1 MRSINAKNFIMCR
14 QCPARSSG
22 KPSNIPLGYYYDTLD
37 GTQVLREC
45 KCHREW
51 REARELNFKFKAANI
66 TPDYTF
72 DDYKGVGSL
81 QDLEALKSIVKKADF
96 FSYKKMIYIWG
107 PNGTQ
112 KTSMVQALGKELI
125 KQNYKVQYFL
135 MQDLINTLI
144 PDFGTDDEEKKRIV
158 KKLQDKDFL
167 IIDEAFDKTKVTLYN
182 SGFQIPFLDSF
193 LRTYFDTNKGSII
206 FVSNKKPEEIAQ
218 QGFGE
223 SLQNFVQRNT
233 RTSLLI
239 FEDKYIENAN
249 TIDRLGLFS

>member
-1 MRSINAKNFIMCR
+1 MNQISDKFVLCR
-14 QCPARSSG
+14 ACPQRTKG
-22 KPSNIPLGYYYDTLD
+22 KPSNIPLGYYYDTI
-37 GTQVLREC
+37 GNQQVLVEC
-45 KCHREW
+45 KCHKEW
-51 REARELNFKFKAANI
+51 REAKELSAKLKKANI

-72 DDYKGVGSL
+72 DDYKGTNSL
-81 QDLEALKSIVKKADF
+81 QDLEALKSIAKKADF
-96 FSYKKMIYIWG
+96 FSHKKMVYLWG

-125 KQNYKVQYFL
+125 KQNYKVQYLL
-135 MQDLINTLI
+135 MQDLINTLM
-144 PDFGTDDEEKKRIV
+144 PDFSADDEEKKRIA
-158 KKLQDKDFL
+158 KKLQDNDFL

-233 RTSLLI
+233 RTSLLM

>member
-1 MRSINAKNFIMCR
+1 MDKFVLCR
-14 QCPARSSG
+14 ACPQRTKG
-22 KPSNIPLGYYYDTLD
+22 KPSNIPLGYYYDVI
-37 GTQVLREC
+37 GNQQVLVEC

-51 REARELNFKFKAANI
+51 REAKELSAKLKKANI

-72 DDYKGVGSL
+72 DDYKGTRSL
-81 QDLEALKSIVKKADF
+81 KDLEALKSISKKADF
-96 FSYKKMIYIWG
+96 FSRKKMVYLWG

-112 KTSMVQALGKELI
+112 KTSMVQALGRDLLV
-125 KQNYKVQYFL
+125 QNYKVQYLL
-135 MQDLINTLI
+135 MQDLINTLM
-144 PDFGTDDEEKKRIV
+144 PDFNADDEEKKRIA
-158 KKLQDKDFL
+158 KKLQDNDFL

-233 RTSLLI
+233 RTSLLM